1 VSGFT
6 GEIPSGLDW
15 LKGSQRGRRWLES
28 LPELVA
34 DCGVHWRLRLS
45 APFPYAF
52 TSLAL
57 PARRED
63 GSDVVLKLLFVDREN
78 EHEALALQH
87 WGGDGAIH
95 LLDQFPAREAL
106 LLERCVPGTPL
117 SSAGPEKATEVM
129 TGLLPRLWKPA
140 TSPPFR
146 SLADEAARWSTDL
159 MARWNAAG
167 RPFKERLVDAA
178 LEALRSLPSSQGE
191 QVLLHQDLHDAN
203 VLAAEREPWLAID
216 PKPLVGERE
225 FGLAPIVRS
234 TGFGQDRKQV
244 QRRLDRLTSELGLDR
259 ERARLWCLAQTVA
272 WSIDGGG
279 SLQHH
284 VAIAEWLLEL

>member
-1 VSGFT
+1 MSGFS

-15 LKGSQRGRRWLES
+15 LRGSQRGRRWLKS
-28 LPELVA
+28 LPQLVE
-34 DCGVHWRLRLS
+34 DCAAHWRLRLS

-78 EHEALALQH
+78 EHEALALRH
-87 WGGDGAIH
+87 WGGDGAIQ
-95 LLDQFPAREAL
+95 LLDEFPAREAL
-106 LLERCVPGTPL
+106 LLERCIPGTPL
-117 SSAGPEKATEVM
+117 SSAGPEKAIEVM
-129 TGLLPRLWKPA
+129 TALLPRLWKPA
-140 TSPPFR
+140 TAPPFR
-146 SLADEAARWSTDL
+146 PLADEAARWSTHL
-159 MARWNAAG
+159 RARWNAAG
-167 RPFKERLVDAA
+167 RPFRSGLVDAA
-178 LEALRSLPSSQGE
+178 LDALRSLPSSQGE

-234 TGFGQDRKQV
+234 AGFESSRKQV
-244 QRRLDRLTSELGLDR
+244 RLRLDRLTDELGLDR

-272 WSIDGGG
+272 WSIG
-279 SLQHH
+279 SNSPESQ
-284 VAIAEWLLEL
+284 VAIAEWLSEV